1 MITDPL
7 GAVVAGADTYESGIY
22 AEIELEAVRD
32 FKKLYPVAE
41 ME

>member
-22 AEIELEAVRD
+22 GEIDLSVVRD
-32 FKKLYPVAE
+32 FKRLYPIYD
-41 ME
+41 MD